1 MKKDQKEEWMK
12 FFVMY
17 ILDDPTLLE
26 DLVEE
31 WVSGGIRGATIIEST
46 GMYRLQ
52 RKLISMSYL
61 YESDHATGKDNV
73 TIMAV
78 VEDEAMAEK
87 CLELT
92 EEVIGDLDKPNT
104 GIFAAWPVSIVKG
117 LPARKRN

>member
-1 MKKDQKEEWMK
+1 MN

-31 WVSGGIRGATIIEST
+31 WVSGGIRGATIIKST
-46 GMYRLQ
+46 GLYRLQ

-61 YESDHATGKDNV
+61 YESDHASEKDNV
-73 TIMAV
+73 TIMAI
-78 VEDEAMAEK
+78 VEDQETAEK

-92 EEVIGDLDKPNT
+92 EAVMGDLDKPNT

-117 LPARKRN
+117 LPKRRRN